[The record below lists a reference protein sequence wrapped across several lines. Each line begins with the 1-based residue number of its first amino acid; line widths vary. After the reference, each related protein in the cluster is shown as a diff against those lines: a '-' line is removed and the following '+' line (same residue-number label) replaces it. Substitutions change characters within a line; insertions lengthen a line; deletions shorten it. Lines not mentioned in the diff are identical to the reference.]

1 MKFLVVGTG
10 GREHAYVW
18 KLAQSNKI
26 TKLYAAPGSPGM
38 ARYAECVDIADGD
51 LEGLADFAHRAD
63 IDIAVIG
70 PEAPLADGI
79 VDIFSERGL
88 AVFGPTQ
95 AAAQIEADKDFA
107 LKLMHKYDIPTGAY
121 ETFVDAETA
130 RERLKA
136 WQHPLYLKVS
146 GLAAG
151 KGAIYCETP
160 CDSLRT
166 VDEVMVQR
174 AFGAAGDKLVA
185 MELLEGEEASIF
197 GFSDGQN
204 IVCIVPSQDHKTI
217 GEGDVGLNTGGMG
230 AYAPA
235 PVITPELFD
244 EIVQRIMKPTIRA
257 LALEGRPYRGILFG
271 GIIVT
276 PAGPKVIEFNCRMG
290 DPEAQVVLPLL
301 KTDLVDIVAGVCD
314 GSVEDLAIEL
324 DDRAATCV
332 VMASGGYPEAYET
345 GFPIAGIAR
354 AEALGDVVVFHAGT
368 ARRDRQLVTN
378 GGRVIG
384 VTAIGDTIQ
393 SSIDRAY
400 EAVEKIDFDNAYF
413 RRDIGH
419 RALNRGIDGNIQ
431 EPAQSIFDSE
441 VKNGVCGTR

>member
-1 MKFLVVGTG
+1 MKCLVVGKG
-10 GREHAYVW
+10 GREHAFVW
-18 KLAQSNKI
+18 KLAQSSKI
-26 TKLYAAPGSPGM
+26 TQLYAAPGSPGM
-38 ARYAECVDIADGD
+38 ARYAECVDIADSD
-51 LEGLADFAHRAD
+51 LEGLADFVCRAG
-63 IDIAVIG
+63 IDISVIG

-79 VDIFSERGL
+79 VDIFTARGL
-88 AVFGPTQ
+88 SVFGPTQ

-107 LKLMHKYDIPTGAY
+107 LELMHKYDIPTGAY
-121 ETFVDAETA
+121 ETFADAETA
-130 RERLKA
+130 RQCLKA

-151 KGAIYCETP
+151 KGAIYCETLR
-160 CDSLRT
+160 DSLKT

-174 AFGAAGDKLVA
+174 AFGDSGDKLIA

-217 GEGDVGLNTGGMG
+217 GEGDLGLNTGGVG

-235 PVITPELFD
+235 PVITTELFD
-244 EIVQRIMKPTIRA
+244 EIVRRIMNPTIRA
-257 LALEGRPYRGILFG
+257 LASEGRPYKGILYG

-276 PAGPKVIEFNCRMG
+276 SDGPKVIEFNCRMG

-301 KTDLVDIVAGVCD
+301 ETDLVDIILAVCA
-314 GSVEDLAIEL
+314 GSVADLAIEL

-332 VMASGGYPEAYET
+332 VMASGGYPEAYAT
-345 GFPIAGIAR
+345 GFPISGIDR

-368 ARRDRQLVTN
+368 AYRDRQLVTN

-384 VTAIGDTIQ
+384 VTAIGDSIQ
-393 SSIDRAY
+393 SSIAHAY
-400 EAVEKIDFDNAYF
+400 KAVGKIAFDNAYF

-419 RALNRGIDGNIQ
+419 RALNRGIEFRSLIQ
-431 EPAQSIFDSE
+431 RA
-441 VKNGVCGTR
+441 

>member
-1 MKFLVVGTG
+1 MKLLVVGRG
-10 GREHAYVW
+10 GREHAFVW

-26 TKLYAAPGSPGM
+26 TRLYAAPGSPGM
-38 ARYAECVDIADGD
+38 AQYAECVDISDSD
-51 LEGLADFAHRAD
+51 LNGLADFVQREG
-63 IDIAVIG
+63 IDISIIG

-79 VDIFSERGL
+79 VDIFTERGL
-88 AVFGPTQ
+88 AVCGPTQ

-107 LKLMHKYDIPTGAY
+107 LELMHKYDIPTGAY

-130 RERLKA
+130 RERLRE

-151 KGAIYCETP
+151 KGAIYCETLQ
-160 CDSLRT
+160 DSYKT

-174 AFGAAGDKLVA
+174 AFGASGDKLVA

-197 GFSDGQN
+197 GFSDGED
-204 IVCIVPSQDHKTI
+204 IVCVVPSQDHKTI

-235 PVITPELFD
+235 PIITPELFD
-244 EIVQRIMKPTIRA
+244 DIVQRIMKRTINA
-257 LALEGRPYRGILFG
+257 LAREGCPFKGILYG

-276 PAGPKVIEFNCRMG
+276 ADGPRVIEFNCRMG
-290 DPEAQVVLPLL
+290 DPETQVVLPLI
-301 KTDLVDIVAGVCD
+301 KTDLVDIIEAVCN
-314 GSVEDLAIEL
+314 GSVADLDIEL

-332 VMASGGYPEAYET
+332 VMASGGYPEAYDT
-345 GFPIAGIAR
+345 GSPISGIDR
-354 AEALGDVVVFHAGT
+354 AEASGGVMVFHAGT
-368 ARRDRQLVTN
+368 GRKDDQLVTN

-384 VTAIGDTIQ
+384 VTAIGDTIK

-400 EAVEKIDFDNAYF
+400 EAVGKIDFDKAYF
-413 RRDIGH
+413 RRDIGY
-419 RALNRGIDGNIQ
+419 RALTN
-431 EPAQSIFDSE
+431 A
-441 VKNGVCGTR
+441 